1 MPQGPINR
9 EVAFA
14 GQQVRRKVIFALT
27 LCSVLPLLLLTYA
40 FSTPVRELLGP
51 LAGLADA
58 ISIPAL
64 VELVRTLHGEGASLI
79 VIEHNMSVIMGISQ
93 RIVALNL
100 GEVIADGP
108 PAVVGRDPRVVEAY
122 LGQAYVA

>member
-64 VELVRTLHGEGASLI
+64 LVFTAILMAGGAFAEWVISTAPSRAPPLSNADKPQLPLGPRRKDNIGTPPGSL
-79 VIEHNMSVIMGISQ
+79 
-93 RIVALNL
+93 
-100 GEVIADGP
+100 P
-108 PAVVGRDPRVVEAY
+108 PPPPS
-122 LGQAYVA
+122 

>member
-51 LAGLADA
+51 LAGLADL

-64 VELVRTLHGEGASLI
+64 LVFTAILMAGGAFVVWDI
-79 VIEHNMSVIMGISQ
+79 AT
-93 RIVALNL
+93 ALSR
-100 GEVIADGP
+100 A
-108 PAVVGRDPRVVEAY
+108 AH
-122 LGQAYVA
+122 

>member
-64 VELVRTLHGEGASLI
+64 LVFTAILMAGRGLAVWDIAT
-79 VIEHNMSVIMGISQ
+79 
-93 RIVALNL
+93 ALSRAGHSSNQA
-100 GEVIADGP
+100 EPAP
-108 PAVVGRDPRVVEAY
+108 PLAPG
-122 LGQAYVA
+122 